1 MFEFSLVV
9 FNQHIFEKTN
19 FKRIVHVIAKELN
32 LIIAQKAITQECT
45 IKQVRRWVVSNWQ
58 KYSVDRCG
66 VTGNKIFVLPFYRKE
81 VLPINLFLVSRKLE
95 DQQIA
100 HQICLQI
107 FFAINYLFVKNNSK
121 YYSILDFSCA
131 GWYQIK
137 ENKTVIFYWLKYVE
151 NKIYSD
157 KQSNSFM
164 IDIIAFWYWKSI
176 RKCALTQ
183 WLEPPLHWPYWF
195 DIHVN
200 L

>member
-32 LIIAQKAITQECT
+32 LIIAQKAITQKCT

-66 VTGNKIFVLPFYRKE
+66 VTGNKIFVLPLYRKE

-107 FFAINYLFVKNNSK
+107 VFAINYLFVKNNSK

-137 ENKTVIFYWLKYVE
+137 ENKSVIFYWLKYVE

-157 KQSNSFM
+157 KQIFLS
-164 IDIIAFWYWKSI
+164 
-176 RKCALTQ
+176 
-183 WLEPPLHWPYWF
+183 WLISLHFNIENQYEN
-195 DIHVN
+195 V

>member
-1 MFEFSLVV
+1 MVIIFLNIVLFYIILNSLHYSLSKIDNSLETLYFKKRLLVCLTWHLKIQNLLLYTKCFVKLVV

-121 YYSILDFSCA
+121 YMYNSILDFSCA
-131 GWYQIK
+131 GWK
-137 ENKTVIFYWLKYVE
+137 
-151 NKIYSD
+151 
-157 KQSNSFM
+157 
-164 IDIIAFWYWKSI
+164 
-176 RKCALTQ
+176 
-183 WLEPPLHWPYWF
+183 
-195 DIHVN
+195 
-200 L
+200 

>member
-1 MFEFSLVV
+1 M
-9 FNQHIFEKTN
+9 
-19 FKRIVHVIAKELN
+19 
-32 LIIAQKAITQECT
+32 
-45 IKQVRRWVVSNWQ
+45 
-58 KYSVDRCG
+58 
-66 VTGNKIFVLPFYRKE
+66 
-81 VLPINLFLVSRKLE
+81 LPINLFLVSRKL
-95 DQQIA
+95 DGQQIA

-157 KQSNSFM
+157 KQSNS
-164 IDIIAFWYWKSI
+164 
-176 RKCALTQ
+176 
-183 WLEPPLHWPYWF
+183 LHF
-195 DIHVN
+195 DIENQYENV

>member
-19 FKRIVHVIAKELN
+19 FKRIVHVHVIAKELN

-58 KYSVDRCG
+58 KYSVDMRGYRKQNFCSP
-66 VTGNKIFVLPFYRKE
+66 FFYRKE
-81 VLPINLFLVSRKLE
+81 VLTTNLFLVSRKLE
-95 DQQIA
+95 DLQIA

-137 ENKTVIFYWLKYVE
+137 ENKTVIFYWLKYVF
-151 NKIYSD
+151 
-157 KQSNSFM
+157 KQ
-164 IDIIAFWYWKSI
+164 
-176 RKCALTQ
+176 
-183 WLEPPLHWPYWF
+183 
-195 DIHVN
+195 N
-200 L
+200 LLW

>member
-1 MFEFSLVV
+1 MFEFSSVV

-19 FKRIVHVIAKELN
+19 FKRIVHVIAMELN

-45 IKQVRRWVVSNWQ
+45 IKQVRRWVVNNWQ
-58 KYSVDRCG
+58 KYSVDRCV
-66 VTGNKIFVLPFYRKE
+66 VTGNKFLFSLFYRKE
-81 VLPINLFLVSRKLE
+81 VLTINLFLVSRKL
-95 DQQIA
+95 DYQQTT

-176 RKCALTQ
+176 RKCVLTQ
-183 WLEPPLHWPYWF
+183 WWEPPLHWPYWF